1 MKWPTWLYTC
11 THTSNVTLTF
21 TQLVYL
27 IPYPHAICL
36 NQVIFGNC
44 NLFYLQN
51 FKRCGLSTLVV
62 KIWTTWK
69 LLNILDILCNI
80 VVIPKWSGG
89 TEIVSMKLWACDHIW
104 ATWTC
109 RFIILLGADI
119 QKISHL
125 LKMWS
130 TILLISWTNS
140 AEHFAK
146 DHITELIGSW
156 YILRF
161 WRMKFCKRFHMLLL
175 HDHSGRMVVPG
186 PFQKQFRNNYLIFK
200 PTYFITI
207 FFITIS

>member
-1 MKWPTWLYTC
+1 MAWNGLLGYTRAL
-11 THTSNVTLTF
+11 THPCFVILKF

-27 IPYPHAICL
+27 IPYLHAICL
-36 NQVIFGNC
+36 NQVIFGNR

-51 FKRCGLSTLVV
+51 FKRSCGLSTLVV
-62 KIWTTWK
+62 KIWITWK

-89 TEIVSMKLWACDHIW
+89 TEIVSMKLWAYCHIW

-109 RFIILLGADI
+109 CFIILLGADI
-119 QKISHL
+119 QK
-125 LKMWS
+125 KKPPPQKVMWS
-130 TILLISWTNS
+130 MVLLISRTNS

-161 WRMKFCKRFHMLLL
+161 WRMKFCKK
-175 HDHSGRMVVPG
+175 V
-186 PFQKQFRNNYLIFK
+186 
-200 PTYFITI
+200 
-207 FFITIS
+207 